1 MNQEVIL
8 ITWGMFIKRPPG
20 SEQTSAE
27 LKGPERAGG
36 LIERV
41 RRLPLVRGHSGH
53 PWSGLG
59 AGDLTQQVG
68 VDSRDRGG

>member
-8 ITWGMFIKRPPG
+8 ITWEMFIKRPPG

-27 LKGPERAGG
+27 LKRPERAGR

-41 RRLPLVRGHSGH
+41 RRLPLVGGHSGQERTEGTCD
-53 PWSGLG
+53 SFRGL
-59 AGDLTQQVG
+59 AWELVT
-68 VDSRDRGG
+68 